1 MEYIV
6 IFNDGYKD
14 HSPLESSHGFLEKF
28 MSYEDAKNEAKQWI
42 DGKDFRNFSIYVNCT
57 PERNHLV

>member
-1 MEYIV
+1 MDYIV

-14 HSPLESSHGFLEKF
+14 HSPMENNHYFIEKF
-28 MSYEDAKNEAKQWI
+28 MSYQDAENEAKQWI
-42 DGKDFRNFSIYVNCT
+42 DGKEFRSFTIYMSCT